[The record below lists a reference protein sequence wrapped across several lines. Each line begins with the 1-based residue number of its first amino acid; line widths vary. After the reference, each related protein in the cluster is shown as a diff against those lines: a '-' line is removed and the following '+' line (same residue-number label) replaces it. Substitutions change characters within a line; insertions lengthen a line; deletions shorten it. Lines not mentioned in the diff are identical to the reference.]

1 MSWYE
6 DLRESLR
13 RESEALNRG
22 DQVIA
27 RVVEVGAFQ
36 IRDEDF
42 RVGKPRVYVILEYP
56 DGSRRELT
64 FQEMIE
70 ALDSGAVIVEPRN

>member
-1 MSWYE
+1 ME
-6 DLRESLR
+6 DLPEPIR
-13 RESEALNRG
+13 RENEALNRG
-22 DQVIA
+22 DVAIA
-27 RVVEVGAFQ
+27 RVVDVGAFQ

-64 FQEMIE
+64 YEEMIE
-70 ALDSGAVIVEPRN
+70 ALDGGKLRVVPNN